1 MSSNPTTVTI
11 YYPFHPLVNHALEVI
26 TWPRKPAHAATLK
39 HPDGNAVKIPL
50 WMLQPDAAH
59 FHLSEQI
66 ELSASA
72 LSALVDLLAL
82 HASTRVDAQP
92 HPEQT
97 HAATQVH
104 TRELSHKL
112 TKPHYI
118 KELLPR
124 LTNRGCNNRLWK
136 ERVEAQDSW
145 FFGFFGRRYE
155 KRS

>member
-11 YYPFHPLVNHALEVI
+11 YYPFHPLVNHTLEVI
-26 TWPRKPAHAATLK
+26 TWPRKPAHAVTLK

-72 LSALVDLLAL
+72 LSALVDLLTL
-82 HASTRVDAQP
+82 HASSKVEVHS
-92 HPEQT
+92 HPKQT

-104 TRELSHKL
+104 TRERRGNSSQ
-112 TKPHYI
+112 
-118 KELLPR
+118 
-124 LTNRGCNNRLWK
+124 LTNADRARTKAHRTDGASHPCTPST
-136 ERVEAQDSW
+136 AT
-145 FFGFFGRRYE
+145 RR
-155 KRS
+155 RR